1 MISRIL
7 YGQLIIL
14 QNFKFYIKQKF
25 NKLNLNKMKKIF
37 YSLSAM
43 LAVVFAVSC
52 EEAKPV
58 EPATE
63 MALKGE
69 FTSTSH
75 CGAYGWQPGTK
86 VGVFV
91 AGATA
96 QNNLE
101 YAPKQTA
108 QYVEFGMPVSVGE
121 VELVAASTVAVYGK
135 DDNVVYAY
143 APYSASA
150 ADYTAVPLPD
160 ITVQETFENAML
172 MSYWM
177 APQSKYSFGY
187 AKSQPVKESADT
199 IALGNFTPA
208 FTAVTMYGAALA
220 KECIDETLTKVV
232 ITAGDKNIASKNATI
247 NLETGEVSGEL
258 AKAVEFTFAAGAK
271 VEADYFGDGTSG
283 IFAFNLLLSP
293 AEVVATE
300 LTFTFHI
307 GGKTYVFTGTPAES
321 SYVPGTY
328 ELYALTPAN

>member
-1 MISRIL
+1 
-7 YGQLIIL
+7 
-14 QNFKFYIKQKF
+14 
-25 NKLNLNKMKKIF
+25 MKKIF

-75 CGAYGWQPGTK
+75 CGAYGWQPDTK

-91 AGATA
+91 AGATP

-101 YAPKQTA
+101 YAPKSTA

-160 ITVQETFENAML
+160 ITVQETFKDAML

-177 APQSKYSFGY
+177 APQPKYSFGY

-208 FTAVTMYGAALA
+208 FTAVTMYGATLA
-220 KECIDETLTKVV
+220 DECIGKTLTKVV

-247 NLETGEVSGEL
+247 NLETGEVAGEL
-258 AKAVEFTFAAGAK
+258 AKAVEFSFGANGAV
-271 VEADYFGDGTSG
+271 VETDYFGAAATG

-300 LTFTFHI
+300 LTFTFHVD
-307 GGKTYVFTGTPAES
+307 GKTYAFTGTAAES
-321 SYVPGTY
+321 TWVPGTY
-328 ELYALTPAN
+328 ELYALNPAN